1 MLCKI
6 NPSFAY
12 FLVLFSLLAANNVAG
27 DLVHRLYV
35 EASTDVPANRTVLAG
50 EPFTIRC
57 EIKNLAKRNATFDVN
72 FQAKNYRGFLAYFKR
87 TADREE
93 ATFVPNELLTEDY
106 SQLPFAQISQRK
118 QSLSVYEV
126 TFTTKPNASFS
137 TEFSCYLGNDYQY
150 SQTSDGISIR
160 VIPGPT
166 NATTT
171 NSTTN
176 STTNATTNA
185 TTNSTTNAT
194 TTNSTAATPQLR
206 LISEQSTVYLNQP
219 TKITCSLTDFDFI
232 RGQEYFVKFR
242 YNQLSPIA
250 VYAVDAFEKV
260 FAHVG
265 DFGDTVRASSSNSHY
280 PNFTL
285 IITEKILHPREI
297 WCELQLKEEP
307 KKNGSTPSM
316 YVSPSWKPYGP
327 FVQFSSNKTA
337 MEDRERLG
345 RCTVDDLDDEDSR
358 LDFQVQFYS
367 DLGPKEGEE
376 NLLAQYSVAASQTT
390 EFNYKHY
397 SSTWNYITA
406 GQKTSWPDFEV
417 VAQFSSWAQSN
428 SMKQQFSKSWWC
440 VLTIGA
446 PDSPDYRMIRSNK
459 EML

>member
-1 MLCKI
+1 MLLKD

-12 FLVLFSLLAANNVAG
+12 FLLLFPLLAANNVAG
-27 DLVHRLYV
+27 DLVHRLSV
-35 EASTDVPANRTVLAG
+35 EASTNVPANRTVLAG

-57 EIKNLAKRNATFDVN
+57 EIKNLAKRNATFEVN
-72 FQAKNYRGFLAYFKR
+72 FQAKNYRGLLVYFKR

-93 ATFVPNELLTEDY
+93 ATFVPNKLEDY
-106 SQLPFAQISQRK
+106 LQLPFAQISQRRK
-118 QSLSVYEV
+118 SFSVYEV

-160 VIPGPT
+160 VIPTPPT
-166 NATTT
+166 NA
-171 NSTTN
+171 
-176 STTNATTNA
+176 
-185 TTNSTTNAT
+185 

-232 RGQEYFVKFR
+232 RGQEYTVEFR
-242 YNQLSPIA
+242 YNRFSPIA
-250 VYAVDAFEKV
+250 VYAVDVFEKV
-260 FAHVG
+260 FATLG
-265 DFGDTVRASSSNSHY
+265 DFGDTVTASSSSNSHY
-280 PNFTL
+280 PNFSL
-285 IITEKILHPREI
+285 IITEKVLHRREI
-297 WCELQLKEEP
+297 WCELQLKKKP
-307 KKNGSTPSM
+307 KNGTSQLYIS
-316 YVSPSWKPYGP
+316 SFWIPYGP
-327 FVQFSSNKTA
+327 FVRFSSNKTVT
-337 MEDRERLG
+337 DRERLG

-367 DLGPKEGEE
+367 DLGPKVGEE

-428 SMKQQFSKSWWC
+428 SMKQFSKSWWC
-440 VLTIGA
+440 VLTVGS
-446 PDSPDYRMIRSNK
+446 PDSPNYRMIRSNK
-459 EML
+459 EPF